1 MDVYV
6 DPALCEVWRAIA
18 ASGTIM
24 VIFLLIMLV
33 SLALFIP
40 YLAVTIRR
48 LHDTN
53 RPGWWVLAPAIGYIV
68 LIVGAVAESGAI
80 SIIGTLL
87 MVGASLA
94 LLVFMFPD
102 GMPGPNRF
110 GEDPKGRGTAEAATG
125 TWRDALP
132 AGVRPYTEPAPLAAL
147 FLGMSSG
154 FPFAMIGATLTTR
167 LAQDDIEKSAVTA
180 FALTFLAYN
189 LKWAWAPIIDKVR
202 IPVLGRIGQRR
213 SWLLVIGAAVTGAVA
228 LLGNIDP
235 NASLQAVALAAVLV
249 GVLGATFDI
258 VIDGYRIELL
268 DPEQLGV
275 GSGMSQYGWRIG
287 AAVAGAL
294 ALVVAARMGWGAA
307 YAACAL
313 LALPAVITGFV
324 MGEPTRKIER
334 SWPEFMT
341 RTPYAIFILSFPIAY
356 GLGVLL
362 DRALGVEILSLM
374 VIVGYVFP
382 LFDLTAR
389 RARDIGWSGH
399 VNWLLLPPLAS
410 LLAVLTLGWPE
421 VAGWLGSA
429 ALVLYPLLA
438 LGVATIGWLCVTP
451 TRTEGS
457 TKSTVV
463 GPLVE
468 FFSRE
473 GAIIVLVFV
482 LLHKIGDTLANL
494 TFRLLFEGL
503 GYTNDEIAI
512 YDVGVG
518 FWALLAGIFVGGWLY
533 ARLGMKISVLI
544 SLVLMAISNFS
555 FAGLAA
561 IGHSNI
567 GMALAIGFENFASG
581 IGGVAVVAYLSALCN
596 LKFTATHFAL
606 LSAAASILGRFLTG
620 TTAGSLIEAMGYV
633 NFYLLTTAAAC
644 PGVILFWWMMQ
655 SGLVDRSLGTAGS
668 DEGAVHDTVEAAP
681 R

>member
-1 MDVYV
+1 M
-6 DPALCEVWRAIA
+6 AENEQ
-18 ASGTIM
+18 
-24 VIFLLIMLV
+24 
-33 SLALFIP
+33 
-40 YLAVTIRR
+40 AVT
-48 LHDTN
+48 
-53 RPGWWVLAPAIGYIV
+53 
-68 LIVGAVAESGAI
+68 
-80 SIIGTLL
+80 
-87 MVGASLA
+87 
-94 LLVFMFPD
+94 
-102 GMPGPNRF
+102 
-110 GEDPKGRGTAEAATG
+110 ATG
-125 TWRDALP
+125 TWRDAIP
-132 AGVRPYTEPAPLAAL
+132 AGIRPYTQPAPIAAL
-147 FLGMSSG
+147 FLGISSG

-189 LKWAWAPIIDKVR
+189 LKWAWAPIIDKVK
-202 IPVLGRIGQRR
+202 IPILGRIGQRR
-213 SWLLVIGAAVTGAVA
+213 SWLIVIGAAVMGAVA

-235 NASLQAVALAAVLV
+235 TASLPAVALAAVLV
-249 GVLGATFDI
+249 GVMGATFDI

-268 DPEQLGV
+268 EPHELGV

-294 ALVVAARMGWGAA
+294 ALVVAARYGWGAA
-307 YAACAL
+307 YIACAV
-313 LALPAVITGFV
+313 LALPAVITGLV

-334 SWPEFMT
+334 DWPRFMT
-341 RTPYAIFILSFPIAY
+341 RTPYAIFILSFPVAY
-356 GLGVLL
+356 AGGVAL
-362 DRALGVEILSLM
+362 DRFLGVEILSLM
-374 VIVGYVFP
+374 IIVGYVFP

-399 VNWLLLPPLAS
+399 VNWLIVPPLVA
-410 LLAVLTLGWPE
+410 LLSVLVWDWTT
-421 VAGWLGSA
+421 VAGALGGA
-429 ALVLYPLLA
+429 AVILWPLLA
-438 LGVATIGWLCVTP
+438 LGFAIIGWLCVTP
-451 TRTEGS
+451 TRTEGQTES
-457 TKSTVV
+457 KVV

-473 GAIIVLVFV
+473 GAIIVLIFV

-494 TFRLLFEGL
+494 TFRLLFEDL

-518 FWALLAGIFVGGWLY
+518 FWALLAGIFVGGFLY
-533 ARLGMKISVLI
+533 ARLGMKISVMI
-544 SLVLMAISNFS
+544 SLVLMAVSNFS

-561 IGHSNI
+561 VGHSNI

-633 NFYLLTTAAAC
+633 NFYLLTTAAAF
-644 PGVILFWWMMQ
+644 PGVILFWWMMR
-655 SGLVDRSLGTAGS
+655 SGLVDRSLGSAGS
-668 DEGAVHDTVEAAP
+668 AQGEAEEPP